1 MPYVE
6 LHCHSHYSLLDG
18 ASSPAALL
26 DRAAELGYTAL
37 ALTDHNGLYGAV
49 PFYLAARERGIK
61 PIIGAEVTLD
71 DGGHLL
77 LLARDRQGYANLCG
91 ILSQAGLAGS
101 KGNPVLSWDMLAAR
115 SRGLIA
121 LSGCER
127 GGVARLLMEDR
138 PAEARRLAGRCG
150 ETFEPGAYYIELQRH
165 RLPEDARRNYELAD
179 LARRLR
185 LPTVVTQNVHY
196 ATRDRYRLHDVLT
209 AIAQHAALDQ
219 ARLRANSEYYLRS
232 PAEMQALYH
241 ALPRAIAASEE
252 IAARCQVDL
261 DFSNE
266 RLPEFA
272 VPAGETAFSYL
283 HQLCQEGLRRKYQ
296 PVSPEAAQQLQ
307 YEMQIIQEAGLAG
320 YFLIVWDIVRF
331 ARQQGIL
338 ARGRGSAANSIV
350 AYLLDIT
357 AVDSLAHNLLFERF
371 LTPGSRTMPDI
382 DVDFA
387 ADRREEVIQYVYRA
401 YGQQRAGMVAT
412 TITYHPRSAVRDVGK
427 ALGFPL
433 DVIDRVAKM
442 VPVAGDVPSA
452 VRRLAGDAADR
463 GPWRLLTE
471 LAREIEGTPRHLGI
485 HAGGMVLT
493 GAPLAEIVPLERA
506 AMPGRVVVQWDKYSV
521 EDAGLIKFDLL
532 GLRALTVLDEV
543 VRTVRE
549 QRGIGIDLDTLP
561 LDDPAI
567 YDVLCRGDTVG
578 AFQVESRA
586 QAQMLPRLAPSR
598 FEDIVVGVAL
608 IRPGPL
614 QGNMVHP
621 YLRRRRHEEAV
632 TYFHSSLEPVLQ
644 ETLGVI
650 LFQEQVL
657 RVAMVIAGFSGA
669 EADGLRR
676 AMSRQRTP
684 EEMARWQARFMAGA
698 AQFGLLESEASEIFA
713 KLAAFAG
720 YGFCKS
726 HAAAFAQ
733 TAYHTLYLRHY
744 YPAEYYCGL
753 LNARPGYWGP
763 DVIVG
768 DARRHGVRVLAVD
781 LNLSRSKCQVE
792 GGAAVRLGLEY
803 VHGLGEAALERL
815 EAARAA
821 GPFCSLQDL
830 YTRARLN
837 RDQAEGLIRA
847 GALDSLQQPRRQL
860 LWELARL
867 RPAEGEL
874 ELEIPEGRA
883 SFPELTSQE
892 RIAADY
898 ELLGLPAHE
907 HVMVLFR
914 RALAGEGVCASA
926 GLASCRSGE
935 RVCVAGVVVI
945 RQQPPTAKGF
955 VFLTLE
961 DEDGLVN
968 VIVRPDVFERYRDTI
983 KTADFLLVDGVVQS
997 EYEVVNVLAYRLRP
1011 LAADHLSA
1019 AQ

>member
-1 MPYVE
+1 MRMPYVE

-37 ALTDHNGLYGAV
+37 ALTDHDGLYGAV
-49 PFYLAARERGIK
+49 PFYLAARERGIH
-61 PIIGAEVTLD
+61 PIIGAEVTLA
-71 DGGHLL
+71 DGTHLV

-91 ILSQAGLAGS
+91 LLSQAGLAGS
-101 KGNPVLSWDMLAAR
+101 KRRPLLPWEALAGRAQ
-115 SRGLIA
+115 GLIA

-127 GGVARLLMEDR
+127 GALPRLLLEDR
-138 PAEARRLAGRCG
+138 RRQAQELAGRCQEIFG
-150 ETFEPGAYYIELQRH
+150 RGMFYVELQH
-165 RLPEDARRNYELAD
+165 HLLPDDSRRNYELAH
-179 LARRLR
+179 LARHLG
-185 LPTVVTQNVHY
+185 LPIVATHNVHY
-196 ATRDRYRLHDVLT
+196 ATQSRHRLHDVLS
-209 AIAQHAALDQ
+209 AIAQHATVDQ

-232 PAEMQALYH
+232 PAEMERRFR
-241 ALPRAIAASEE
+241 ALPAAIRATQE
-252 IAARCQVDL
+252 IAEQCRVDL
-261 DFSNE
+261 DFARE
-266 RLPEFA
+266 RLPAFP

-283 HQLCQEGLRRKYQ
+283 HQLCHEGLRRKYQ
-296 PVSPEAAQQLQ
+296 PVTPEAARQLQ
-307 YEMQIIQEAGLAG
+307 HELQVIQEAGLAG

-331 ARQQGIL
+331 ARQQRIL

-350 AYLLDIT
+350 AYVLDIT
-357 AVDSLAHNLLFERF
+357 TVDPLAHGLLFERF

-387 ADRREEVIQYVYRA
+387 ADRREEVIQYVYRT
-401 YGQQRAGMVAT
+401 YGQERTGMVAT
-412 TITYHPRSAVRDVGK
+412 TITYRPRSAVRDVAK

-433 DVIDRVAKM
+433 DVVDRVARL
-442 VPVAGDVPSA
+442 VPVLGDVPAA
-452 VRRLAGDAADR
+452 VERVAGEAAQR
-463 GPWRLLTE
+463 PPWKLLTE

-485 HAGGMVLT
+485 HAGGMILT
-493 GAPLAEIVPLERA
+493 GSPLAEIVPLERA
-506 AMPGRVVVQWDKYSV
+506 TMPARVVVQWDKYSV

-532 GLRALTVLDEV
+532 GLRALSVLDET
-543 VRTVRE
+543 VRTVRRS
-549 QRGIGIDLDTLP
+549 RGIEIDLDALP
-561 LDDPAI
+561 LDDPAV
-567 YDVLCRGDTVG
+567 YDALCRSDTVG

-586 QAQMLPRLAPSR
+586 QAQMLPRLAPRR
-598 FEDIVVGVAL
+598 FADIVVGVAL

-621 YLRRRRHEEAV
+621 YLRRRRGEEPV
-632 TYFHSSLEPVLQ
+632 TSLHPSLEPVLA

-657 RVAMVIAGFSGA
+657 RVAMTVAGFSPI

-676 AMSRQRTP
+676 AMSRQRSP
-684 EEMARWQARFMAGA
+684 EEMGRWRQRFVDGA
-698 AQFGLLESEASEIFA
+698 VRFGLLESEASEVFA
-713 KLAAFAG
+713 RLAAFAG

-744 YPAEYYCGL
+744 YPAPYYCAL

-768 DARRHGVRVLAVD
+768 DARRHGVRVLPVD
-781 LNLSRSKCQVE
+781 VNRSASKCQVE
-792 GGAAVRLGLEY
+792 GEGAIRLGLEY

-821 GPFCSLQDL
+821 GPFRSLQDL
-830 YTRARLN
+830 YRRARLD
-837 RDQAEGLIRA
+837 RSQAEALIRC
-847 GALDSLQQPRRQL
+847 GALDSLRVPRRRL

-867 RPAEGEL
+867 RPADGGL
-874 ELEIPEGRA
+874 ELEIPEGTA
-883 SFPELTSQE
+883 TFPELTPRE

-898 ELLGLPAHE
+898 ELVGVPAHE

-914 RALAGEGVCASA
+914 DTLARWGVSSASDLPYRADKELV
-926 GLASCRSGE
+926 R
-935 RVCVAGVVVI
+935 VAGVVVM

-961 DEDGLVN
+961 DEDGLIN
-968 VIVRPDVFERYRDTI
+968 VIVRPDVFARHRELI
-983 KTADFLLVDGVVQS
+983 KTAGFLLVDGTVES
-997 EYEVVNVLAYRLRP
+997 EYGVTNVMAHRLRP
-1011 LAADHLSA
+1011 LE
-1019 AQ
+1019 